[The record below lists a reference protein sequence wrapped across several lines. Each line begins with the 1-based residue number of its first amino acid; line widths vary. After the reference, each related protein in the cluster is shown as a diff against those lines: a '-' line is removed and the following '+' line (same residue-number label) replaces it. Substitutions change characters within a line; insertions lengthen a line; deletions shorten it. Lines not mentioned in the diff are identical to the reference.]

1 MAKSYEDMLREVLM
15 EGSSRPDRTGT
26 GTTSLFGGRIEYDL
40 RNGFPLITS
49 KRVPFR
55 LVAEE
60 LLYFLRGETNISTLQ
75 ERGVHIWDEWADGNG
90 NLGPMYG
97 HQLRNYGGRVESI
110 AQPPRPPANQ
120 GAYKRGLDP
129 VEDFLYSTWKG
140 IIGRCYT
147 SSKDAY
153 RYYGGKGVHVC
164 DEWFNFDTFSTDVKL
179 LEGWQGKLRDPEG
192 YQLDKDA
199 KGSGFRYSPTDCV
212 WLSCSDN
219 AAAKRDVEYTVRHED
234 GSVESLTS
242 PAAFIRERG
251 LHQGNFSSMLRGVR
265 PKAQGWS
272 LVSTVDHH
280 KGVDQ
285 VSALITGIKADPHG
299 RRHVMTTW
307 NPSELSLMA
316 LPPCHGLVT
325 QFNVTN
331 DGHLD
336 CQMYQRS
343 ADMFLGTPFNIA
355 SYALLTHMV
364 AHVTGYGVGRLIWV
378 GGDCHIYD
386 NHRDQVKE
394 QLSREHVP
402 LPELEIVGD
411 VANIDDFTIDNFKVT
426 EYNPHPTL
434 KGVVAV

>member
-60 LLYFLRGETNISTLQ
+60 LLWFLRGEDDIRYLQ
-75 ERGVHIWDEWADGNG
+75 ERDVHIWDEWANEYGYI
-90 NLGPMYG
+90 GPMYG
-97 HQLRNYGGRVESI
+97 YQWRRWGEYYDYDSPMHDENDD
-110 AQPPRPPANQ
+110 
-120 GAYKRGLDP
+120 GLVP
-129 VEDFLYSTWKG
+129 
-140 IIGRCYT
+140 
-147 SSKDAY
+147 
-153 RYYGGKGVHVC
+153 
-164 DEWFNFDTFSTDVKL
+164 
-179 LEGWQGKLRDPEG
+179 
-192 YQLDKDA
+192 
-199 KGSGFRYSPTDCV
+199 
-212 WLSCSDN
+212 
-219 AAAKRDVEYTVRHED
+219 
-234 GSVESLTS
+234 
-242 PAAFIRERG
+242 
-251 LHQGNFSSMLRGVR
+251 
-265 PKAQGWS
+265 
-272 LVSTVDHH
+272 
-280 KGVDQ
+280 GVDQ
-285 VSALITGIKADPHG
+285 IAQVIESVKSDPYS
-299 RRHVMTTW
+299 RRHVVSTW
-307 NPSELSLMA
+307 NPSDLPYMA
-316 LPPCHGLVT
+316 LAPCHIMF
-325 QFNVTN
+325 QFYVEE
-331 DGHLD
+331 DDVLSI
-336 CQMYQRS
+336 QVIQRS
-343 ADMFLGTPFNIA
+343 ADFFLGIPFNIA